1 MDNPEIIIG
10 IAGTNGSGKDT
21 AGDILAKKYGFLFVP
36 ATNFYREEARRRGW
50 PVERDKLRA
59 ISAEWRRKYGLGVLI
74 DKSVEYFNSQ
84 PKKYRG
90 LAIASLRN
98 PGEADRVHEL
108 GGVVVWLDADSKIR
122 YDRIFSR
129 QRTTED
135 DKTFEQFLAEEQAEM
150 KHSGDEATLNLNAVR
165 EKSDIFIEN
174 NGIGTELLEQEIYA
188 KLAPIIKK

>member
-1 MDNPEIIIG
+1 MDKPKIIIG

-21 AGDILAKKYGFLFVP
+21 TGDILAKKFGFLFVP
-36 ATNFYREEARRRGW
+36 ATNFYREEARKRSL

-59 ISAEWRRKYGLGVLI
+59 IGNEWRRKYGLGVLI
-74 DKSVEYFNSQ
+74 DKSVEFFNSQ
-84 PKKYRG
+84 PKEYKG

-108 GGVVVWLDADSKIR
+108 GGVVLWLDADSKIR

-135 DKTFEQFLAEEQAEM
+135 DKTFKQFLAEEKAEM
-150 KHSGDEATLNLNAVR
+150 KRSGDEATLDLNAVR
-165 EKSDIFIEN
+165 EKADIFIEN
-174 NGIGTELLEQEIYA
+174 NGTGTELLEQAINA